1 MSETGPREITQAEA
15 ADLLASSFE
24 TGRYEPL
31 GLFLVGEAGGTWTG
45 IDNSTGNAWT
55 EEFGTQAECL
65 KWLKGENAV
74 FTLDEAVSRIYELS
88 AEAHMNM
95 ARNLK
100 ERRTWCEKNLKNYQ
114 TIKRAFEKVLDI
126 RYAERLEVY
135 RYYYGEGAAMRHSP
149 HLREAAHT
157 TITP

>member
-1 MSETGPREITQAEA
+1 MEPRTITQAEA
-15 ADLLASSFE
+15 ADLLASSYE

-45 IDNSTGNAWT
+45 IGNSTGNAWT

-114 TIKRAFEKVLDI
+114 TIKWAFEKVLDI

>member
-1 MSETGPREITQAEA
+1 MER
-15 ADLLASSFE
+15 
-24 TGRYEPL
+24 
-31 GLFLVGEAGGTWTG
+31 
-45 IDNSTGNAWT
+45 N
-55 EEFGTQAECL
+55 
-65 KWLKGENAV
+65 K
-74 FTLDEAVSRIYELS
+74 YELQR
-88 AEAHMNM
+88 EVL
-95 ARNLK
+95 ARKYETILK

-114 TIKRAFEKVLDI
+114 TIKWAFEKVLDI

>member
-1 MSETGPREITQAEA
+1 VSETGPREITQAEA
-15 ADLLASSFE
+15 ADLLASGFE
-24 TGRYEPL
+24 TRRYEPL

-100 ERRTWCEKNLKNYQ
+100 ERRTVRR
-114 TIKRAFEKVLDI
+114 TSRTT
-126 RYAERLEVY
+126 RPSS
-135 RYYYGEGAAMRHSP
+135 GP
-149 HLREAAHT
+149 LRKCLTSGTRSAWRSTAT
-157 TITP
+157 TTARGRRCTTPPT

>member
-15 ADLLASSFE
+15 ADLLASGFE
-24 TGRYEPL
+24 TRRYEPL

-100 ERRTWCEKNLKNYQ
+100 ERRTVRR
-114 TIKRAFEKVLDI
+114 TSRTT
-126 RYAERLEVY
+126 RPSS
-135 RYYYGEGAAMRHSP
+135 GP
-149 HLREAAHT
+149 LRKCLTSGTRSAWRSTAT
-157 TITP
+157 TTARGRRCTTPPT